1 MSVNRV
7 LSDGSTQLL
16 AGATLW
22 ADLGVGCIVP
32 FGGDTSKIMAGWLL
46 CDGTELTKTEYA
58 ELYAVIGDSFGTAS
72 VNTKFVLPDLREA
85 TTKGV
90 GLTGKSNNHYD
101 SDGVALG
108 EFVEDRVQTHNHA
121 INLPTGTGTGVSA
134 MYEPN
139 RDPANWNHTVIGENN
154 SRKGDTTEVKA
165 VGVNYIIKAKQVA
178 LPADLESAVEDAM
191 NGTLLGSVTADGT
204 KTFRQLLN
212 QLRDTVLSWDR
223 TRNYIFTID
232 YGTITVYAYCRGI
245 QDNQV
250 SFVDTNIGGASPALE
265 VNWFLIA
272 NDNSKYLSYVG
283 GTITDQSTTVPTS
296 GIKFNVYQI
305 AR

>member
-90 GLTGKSNNHYD
+90 GTTTRTVGAHKAI
-101 SDGVALG
+101 ALG
-108 EFVEDRVQTHNHA
+108 EFIDDRMQEHTHMAPASASGGSTYFGFASRNAATISNEVPTSGAQTN
-121 INLPTGTGTGVSA
+121 I
-134 MYEPN
+134 
-139 RDPANWNHTVIGENN
+139 
-154 SRKGDTTEVKA
+154 RKGDTNEVKA
-165 VGVNYIIKAKQVA
+165 VGVNFIIKAKQVA